1 MSLTDSSGVIL
12 LFNNPLKNST
22 KELQLCVFT
31 LMEGSLSLISW
42 AKAGNILFV
51 NSFCGFGAVVFN
63 TEPKANKA
71 AYLTLG

>member
-1 MSLTDSSGVIL
+1 MSLIDSSGVLL

-42 AKAGNILFV
+42 AKAGNILLV
-51 NSFCGFGAVVFN
+51 NFFCGFGVVIFN
-63 TEPKANKA
+63 TEPKVNKA
-71 AYLTLG
+71 AYLTHG